1 MSEKHVVRAGRS
13 VRFRTFWLVAIPLVL
28 PMIYTVLV
36 VPELHRRSLLDE
48 SRQRAESLVTV
59 LAANAAP
66 QLEFVMADEA
76 DNTNLVRGQETAAQ
90 DRDVVYLKIV
100 GRDGKALAGYGEGAK
115 RLDLRED
122 RFVILDKMDANQVMH
137 VAGPIRKGENVL
149 GYMQL
154 GVSLARVVDESSS
167 FRLWALLLAA
177 LVLLVAGGI
186 AFYLG
191 QDFARLFDQLR
202 SSILTTAQDV
212 DEVVSRLAAVT
223 AQQTSA
229 AAEES
234 SALME
239 TNASAS
245 ALGQAAGS
253 TSQRASL
260 LIAGGKRAEED
271 AGAGL
276 EAVGTATQAMREVRE
291 QMSTIAA
298 TIGAFSERAAA
309 IGDINATVALLAER
323 SNLLALNAAIE
334 AARAGSQGRG
344 FSVVANEMRALAD
357 GSNRSAG
364 QVKAIIGE
372 IQSAIA
378 RAVSDVREGERR
390 VQNTEQLSVKA
401 GESIRR
407 FADSTRE
414 FATLGKEIAS
424 AANEQSTAI
433 EQMIESIAHATE
445 AGSTQ
450 LETTKQ
456 VEETAR
462 QLRRMSH
469 QLLQALSTRTAK
481 PEEAL
486 GMRELPPSASAQE
499 ESRAMKH

>member
-1 MSEKHVVRAGRS
+1 
-13 VRFRTFWLVAIPLVL
+13 
-28 PMIYTVLV
+28 
-36 VPELHRRSLLDE
+36 
-48 SRQRAESLVTV
+48 
-59 LAANAAP
+59 
-66 QLEFVMADEA
+66 
-76 DNTNLVRGQETAAQ
+76 
-90 DRDVVYLKIV
+90 
-100 GRDGKALAGYGEGAK
+100 
-115 RLDLRED
+115 
-122 RFVILDKMDANQVMH
+122 
-137 VAGPIRKGENVL
+137 
-149 GYMQL
+149 
-154 GVSLARVVDESSS
+154 
-167 FRLWALLLAA
+167 
-177 LVLLVAGGI
+177 
-186 AFYLG
+186 
-191 QDFARLFDQLR
+191 
-202 SSILTTAQDV
+202 
-212 DEVVSRLAAVT
+212 
-223 AQQTSA
+223 
-229 AAEES
+229 
-234 SALME
+234 
-239 TNASAS
+239 
-245 ALGQAAGS
+245 
-253 TSQRASL
+253 
-260 LIAGGKRAEED
+260 
-271 AGAGL
+271 
-276 EAVGTATQAMREVRE
+276 
-291 QMSTIAA
+291 MSTIAA